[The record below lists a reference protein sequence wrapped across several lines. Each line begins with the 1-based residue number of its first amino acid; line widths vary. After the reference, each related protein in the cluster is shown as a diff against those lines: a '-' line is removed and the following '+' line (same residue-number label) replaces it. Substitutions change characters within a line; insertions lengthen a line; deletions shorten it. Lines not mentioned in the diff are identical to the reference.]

1 MVPSLDGLAPFQI
14 GFVVGDLERAA
25 RNSTSDR
32 QPAPGGD
39 GSSARK
45 VAGASTKARRPNGPA
60 TTTPPPTC
68 SASWSKPLSRLYGCR
83 QPTSRS

>member
-45 VAGASTKARRPNGPA
+45 VAGASTKARRPNGRCDYYA
-60 TTTPPPTC
+60 TADVLGFLVEAVEPPVRMPPTDFT
-68 SASWSKPLSRLYGCR
+68 L
-83 QPTSRS
+83 